1 MMIGKS
7 AAELSQIG
15 AKKARREITPGE
27 KPIVDVKGLGKKG
40 TINPVDVDIYKGE
53 VVGFAGLLGS
63 GRTELGRL
71 LPTSRIRVPTRST
84 ARRSTSPIRTRL

>member
-40 TINPVDVDIYKGE
+40 TINPG
-53 VVGFAGLLGS
+53 
-63 GRTELGRL
+63 
-71 LPTSRIRVPTRST
+71 
-84 ARRSTSPIRTRL
+84 